1 MHSFPDI
8 AQLFEAF
15 LNKQVLFNR
24 EPANLYK
31 PCLYLLSAGGKRIRP
46 ALCLMSHELFA
57 PLSDSAYHAALALEL
72 FHNFTLMH
80 DDIMDEAPLR
90 RGQATVHTKF
100 GLTAGILSGDV
111 MNIYAYQQLASVN
124 NKYLAKVLSIF
135 NQTAIE
141 VCEGQQWDFNFESK
155 DKITVDSYL
164 KMIELKTSVLL
175 AASMKIGAVIAD
187 ASETQSA
194 AMYDFGKYLG
204 LAFQIQDDY
213 LDVFGDEAL
222 IGKQIGGD
230 ILARKKTILY
240 TYFQEIADNNKIET
254 LDKLYLEKPENL
266 VTAVTALF
274 QEAGI
279 DEAARKIIL
288 QYTDLAFDA
297 LKSLNLPEGKTA
309 NLEALFLQLLHRTS

>member
-1 MHSFPDI
+1 MHSFSDI
-8 AQLFEAF
+8 ARLFEAF
-15 LNKQVLFNR
+15 LNKQALFSR
-24 EPANLYK
+24 EPVNLYE
-31 PCLYLLSAGGKRIRP
+31 PCQYLLAAGGKRIRP
-46 ALCLMSHELFA
+46 ALCLMSHELFG
-57 PLSDSAYHAALALEL
+57 PLGDSAYHAALALEL

-80 DDIMDEAPLR
+80 DDILDEAPLR
-90 RGQATVHTKF
+90 RGQPTVHIKF
-100 GLTAGILSGDV
+100 GLAAGILSGDV
-111 MNIYAYQQLASVN
+111 MNVCAYRQLAHVDDKCLAEVFSV
-124 NKYLAKVLSIF
+124 F

-141 VCEGQQWDFNFESK
+141 VCEGQQLDFDFESE
-155 DKITVDSYL
+155 DKVTVDKYL
-164 KMIELKTSVLL
+164 RMIELKTSVLL

-213 LDVFGDEAL
+213 LDVFGNESL

-240 TYFQEIADNNKIET
+240 TYFQEIAEDTKIKA
-254 LDKLYLEKPENL
+254 LDRLYLEKPENL

-274 QEAGI
+274 QEAGA
-279 DEAARKIIL
+279 DEAVRKMIL
-288 QYTDLAFDA
+288 QYTDLAFGA
-297 LKSLNLPEGKTA
+297 LKSLNLPEEKTA

>member
-31 PCLYLLSAGGKRIRP
+31 PCQYLLSAGGKRIRP

-57 PLSDSAYHAALALEL
+57 PLKDSAYHAALALEL

-111 MNIYAYQQLASVN
+111 MNVYAYQQLGFVDD
-124 NKYLAKVLSIF
+124 KYMAKVLSVF

-141 VCEGQQWDFNFESK
+141 VCEGQQWDFDFESK
-155 DKITVDSYL
+155 DKVTVDSYL

-175 AASMKIGAVIAD
+175 AASMKIGAIIAG
-187 ASETQSA
+187 ASDNQSA

-213 LDVFGDEAL
+213 LDVFGSEEL

-240 TYFQEIADNNKIET
+240 TYFQGIANFTET
-254 LDKLYLEKPENL
+254 KLLDDLYRKKTDDL
-266 VTAVTALF
+266 VVRVTTLF
-274 QEAGI
+274 QDAGV
-279 DEAARKIIL
+279 DEAVRKMIL

-297 LKSLNLPEGKTA
+297 LKSLNLPEEKTA
-309 NLEALFLQLLHRTS
+309 ILKDLFLQLLHRTS

>member
-1 MHSFPDI
+1 MHPFSEI
-8 AQLFEAF
+8 AQLFETF
-15 LNKQVLFNR
+15 LNRQNLFSS
-24 EPANLYK
+24 EPTNLYQ
-31 PCLYLLSAGGKRIRP
+31 PCQYLLAAGGKRIRP

-57 PLSDSAYHAALALEL
+57 PLDDSAYHAAMALEL

-111 MNIYAYQQLASVN
+111 MNVYAYQQLSAINPKHLSE
-124 NKYLAKVLSIF
+124 VLSVF

-141 VCEGQQWDFNFESK
+141 VCEGQQLDFDFESI
-155 DKITVDSYL
+155 DKVTVDNYL

-175 AASMKIGAVIAD
+175 AASMKIGAIIAG
-187 ASETQSA
+187 ATALQSD

-213 LDVFGDEAL
+213 LDVFGSEAL

-240 TYFQEIADNNKIET
+240 TYFQEIANDTETKKLDDFYQKRDNN
-254 LDKLYLEKPENL
+254 L
-266 VTAVTALF
+266 VANVTALF
-274 QEAGI
+274 QSKGV
-279 DEAARKIIL
+279 DEAVRKMIL
-288 QYTDLAFDA
+288 QYTDSAFHQ
-297 LKSLNLPEGKTA
+297 LNSLNLPKEKTTFI
-309 NLEALFLQLLHRTS
+309 EELFLQLLHRTS